1 MKALVAVTKDLPMG
15 TNLGLLHT
23 LWALVSGALL
33 PERGALIPALQRIGL
48 EEEAVRRAWRAFRGG
63 QWQIG
68 EVLKSWQSYVEGM
81 DEWHVHRHEGY
92 RALAV
97 DITAFFRPAL
107 KNCPSKHYHPQ
118 AQRAL
123 PAVMM
128 GIVGEV
134 GEMSGQRLACPRR
147 IERVHPKD
155 PSETRLWAD
164 LLRQVGRELAKDE
177 VAVLDAGVKISDLQA
192 AGITRY
198 VVRLAKN
205 FTAQRNQVASYQGTG
220 RPPVYG
226 ETVRPLP
233 RTRKDKLIAATPPDR
248 VDTWQF
254 EGRAIRAEIW
264 NNLILPDALPGPDTP
279 SFQVVAIHDP
289 DFDQPW
295 LLATP
300 LPLPAA
306 TVCSIYRDRWPIEQ
320 IPLAA
325 KQMLGAHRQFVH
337 APESIQRLPELALL
351 AGSILSFLAASAPAA
366 PTGFWDKCPKPT
378 PGRFRRALMGCPFP
392 DSCLLPMQLRKKQS
406 VTAHLP
412 KGILA
417 HRRQPALLLLQ
428 VSGN

>member
-1 MKALVAVTKDLPMG
+1 MKALVAVTKDLPVG

-48 EEEAVRRAWRAFRGG
+48 VEEIVRRAWSAFRGG

-68 EVLKSWQSYVEGM
+68 ELVRNWRRYVEGM
-81 DEWHVHRHEGY
+81 GGWAVHRHEGY
-92 RALAV
+92 RTLAV

-123 PAVMM
+123 PAVIM
-128 GIVGEV
+128 GVVAEV
-134 GEMSGQRLACPRR
+134 GEIGGQRLACPHR

-155 PSETRLWAD
+155 PGEMRLWID
-164 LLRQVGRELAKDE
+164 LLRQVSRDLAEDE
-177 VAVLDAGVKISDLQA
+177 IAVLDAGVKISDLQA
-192 AGITRY
+192 VGITRY

-205 FTAQRNQVASYQGTG
+205 FTAQRSQVAPYQGTG

-226 ETVRPLP
+226 QTVRPLP
-233 RTRKDKLIAATPPDR
+233 RTRKDKMIAATPPDR
-248 VDTWQF
+248 QVSWRF
-254 EGRAIRAEIW
+254 EDRSIRAQIW
-264 NNLILPDALPGPDTP
+264 DDLILPDVLPGPDAP
-279 SFQVVAIHDP
+279 SFQVVAIYDP
-289 DFDQPW
+289 DFHQPW

-300 LPLPAA
+300 LPLQPS
-306 TVCSIYRDRWPIEQ
+306 TVCAIYRDRWPVEQ

-337 APESIQRLPELALL
+337 AQESIHRLPELALL
-351 AGSILSFLAASAPAA
+351 AGSILSFLAATTPPA
-366 PTGFWDKCPKPT
+366 PTGFWDKRPKPT
-378 PGRFRRALMGCPFP
+378 PGRFRRALLGCPFP
-392 DSCLLPMQLRKKQS
+392 DSCLLPNQLRKKQS
-406 VTAHLP
+406 VTTHLP

-417 HRRQPALLLLQ
+417 HRRQPASLPLQ

>member
-1 MKALVAVTKDLPMG
+1 VAVTKGLPVG
-15 TNLGLLHT
+15 TNLGLLQT

-33 PERGALIPALQRIGL
+33 PERGAIIPALQRIGL
-48 EEEAVRRAWRAFRGG
+48 EAGGVRRAWSAFRGG

-68 EVLKSWQSYVEGM
+68 ELLRSWQRYVEGM
-81 DEWHVHRHEGY
+81 EGWAVHRHEGY

-123 PAVMM
+123 PAIIM
-128 GIVGEV
+128 GLVGEV
-134 GEMSGQRLACPRR
+134 GEIGGQRLACPRW

-155 PSETRLWAD
+155 PSEVRLWAD
-164 LLRQVGRELAKDE
+164 LLSQVRRELKEDE
-177 VAVLDAGVKISDLQA
+177 VIVLDAGVKISDLQEA
-192 AGITRY
+192 RIERY

-205 FTAQRNQVASYQGTG
+205 FTAQRNQVAPYQGTG
-220 RPPVYG
+220 RPPTHG
-226 ETVRPLP
+226 ATIRPLA
-233 RTRKDKLIAATPPDR
+233 RTYNGKLIAATPPDA

-254 EGRAIRAEIW
+254 KGRSIRAEIW
-264 NNLILPDALPGPDTP
+264 NDLILPDVLPGPTTP
-279 SFQVVAIHDP
+279 SFRVIAIYDP

-300 LPLPAA
+300 MPLQPS
-306 TVCSIYRDRWPIEQ
+306 TVCAIYCDRWPVEQ

-337 APESIQRLPELALL
+337 AQESIHRLPELALL
-351 AGSILSFLAASAPAA
+351 AGSILSFLAATAPAT
-366 PTGFWDKCPKPT
+366 PTGFWDKHPKPT
-378 PGRFRRALMGCPFP
+378 PGRFRRALMGHPFP
-392 DSCLLPMQLRKKQS
+392 DSCLLPKQLRKKQS

-412 KGILA
+412 KGIHA
-417 HRRQPALLLLQ
+417 HRRQPALFLA
-428 VSGN
+428 SG